1 MMWKV
6 WNKKKGRKEGRRQLW
21 LHMGFTVVVWRSRG
35 RWVILGLRGES
46 VWQHMSWAKKVND
59 KSTVCSCLQC
69 KLPFVKVAVICMRE
83 ERKRKREEGPWS
95 VLSSSSFGFIITRTL
110 WQSSSSSSSPVV
122 LMGKALKLLCMLQL
136 LLQLLL
142 HACNKL

>member
-1 MMWKV
+1 MS
-6 WNKKKGRKEGRRQLW
+6 
-21 LHMGFTVVVWRSRG
+21 HFGFAWRVCLAAHELS
-35 RWVILGLRGES
+35 
-46 VWQHMSWAKKVND
+46 KKVND

-110 WQSSSSSSSPVV
+110 
-122 LMGKALKLLCMLQL
+122 
-136 LLQLLL
+136 
-142 HACNKL
+142 